1 MRVFIS
7 GVTNTLKQFRACLT
21 PVETSYC
28 IFYFSDDP
36 NNEITDEL
44 VDYIQQRMEAVSNI
58 FCLFED
64 SYFERQYTLYEFD
77 LIQKLFLTKTSGAGL
92 FSWLKEER
100 NVNRVRDVPVSGGA
114 TWEDAVNMFREKFF
128 R

>member
-7 GVTNTLKQFRACLT
+7 GVTSTLTQFRGYLT
-21 PVETSYC
+21 PVELTYC
-28 IFYFSDDP
+28 IFYFTDDP

-64 SYFERQYTLYEFD
+64 SYFQRQYTLYEFD
-77 LIQKLFLTKTSGAGL
+77 IIQKSFLAKTSGAGL
-92 FSWLKEER
+92 ISWLKDER
-100 NVNRVRDVPVSGGA
+100 NVNRVKGVPVSGGT
-114 TWEDAVNMFREKFF
+114 TWEDAVKMFREKFF